1 MTTTKIEINRNEQ
14 ANHILNDEWII
25 ASSSEKARITGKPVI
40 RIDSAGWTPL
50 TYVRAWGR
58 WCVTEIMLTVALPD
72 GRVWAR
78 LEQIDSF
85 PRLRKAR
92 IAEKYFGIRPSDSGK
107 LSKKALIAYA
117 ERQLKAAEQ
126 L

>member
-1 MTTTKIEINRNEQ
+1 MTTKKIEINRNEQ
-14 ANHILNDEWII
+14 ANHVINDKWII
-25 ASSSEKARITGKPVI
+25 SNSLEKARITGKPVI
-40 RIDSAGWTPL
+40 RVDCAGWTPL

-58 WCVTEIMLTVALPD
+58 WCVTEVMATVAFPD
-72 GRVWAR
+72 GRVWSR

-92 IAEKYFGIRPSDSGK
+92 IAEKYFGAQSSDSGK

-117 ERQLKAAEQ
+117 ERQLA
-126 L
+126 